1 MVNRSR
7 RLITLVLLL
16 LVLPVS
22 VAAAQT
28 GSLLIQEVRHP
39 VILYRVA
46 GADGTLSGAFAK
58 YPETPPF
65 SDPEKEAKH
74 LQSYALQNRIRG
86 QIAEPEEGE
95 AFFAPLEEG
104 LYLVCSLRET
114 GEFAPF
120 LLNIPTRLNE
130 KTIYHIQAKPKQ
142 EDPPPE
148 TEATRPT
155 ETPSDSVIPQTGNSV
170 IPRYSLMILGSAITL
185 AGLYEVIRGRE
196 EQFDD

>member
-1 MVNRSR
+1 MANRSR

-22 VAAAQT
+22 AAAVQT
-28 GSLLIQEVRHP
+28 GSLMLQEIRHP

-46 GADGTLSGAFAK
+46 GADGTLSGAFAD
-58 YPETPPF
+58 YPENPPF
-65 SDPEKEAKH
+65 EDPEKEAKQ
-74 LQSYALQNRIRG
+74 LQTYALQNRIKG
-86 QIAEPEEGE
+86 QTSEPEDGD
-95 AFFAPLEEG
+95 AFFESLEEG
-104 LYLVCSLRET
+104 LYLVCSLRERA
-114 GEFAPF
+114 EFAPF
-120 LLNIPTRLNE
+120 LLNIPTQLNG

-148 TEATRPT
+148 TGAAHPT
-155 ETPSDSVIPQTGNSV
+155 EKPSDSVIPQTGNSV

-185 AGLYEVIRGRE
+185 VGLYEVIRGRE